1 MKSNTIARTIAAV
14 VLGLGALFALG
25 GTASA
30 DSPDDGFTPPYV
42 VQP

>member
-1 MKSNTIARTIAAV
+1 MKLNPIARTIAAL

-30 DSPDDGFTPPYV
+30 NEPGEFTPPYV
-42 VQP
+42 IQP